1 MGSYSVR
8 TSRNFEKG
16 GIFLIILGGH
26 IKYNKEFSYCL
37 LARRK

>member
-26 IKYNKEFSYCL
+26 NTIKNSVIVF
-37 LARRK
+37 